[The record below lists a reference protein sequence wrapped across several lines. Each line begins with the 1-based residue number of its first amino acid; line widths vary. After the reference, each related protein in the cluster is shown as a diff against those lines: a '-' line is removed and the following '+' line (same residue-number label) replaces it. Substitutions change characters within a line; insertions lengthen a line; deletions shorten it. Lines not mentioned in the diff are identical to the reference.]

1 MTGGTGSVAAFASAA
16 DELCRQEIARIRNAM
31 VPTIAALRLMSL
43 PALCGTRRAE
53 IFPDIARQTV
63 GRGAKGSFLLSANGI
78 PIAWADPHG
87 ASLKWIADVA
97 SMPCPRW
104 AAV

>member
-1 MTGGTGSVAAFASAA
+1 MTGGTDSVVAFASAA

-53 IFPDIARQTV
+53 Y
-63 GRGAKGSFLLSANGI
+63 FLT
-78 PIAWADPHG
+78 
-87 ASLKWIADVA
+87 
-97 SMPCPRW
+97 
-104 AAV
+104 

>member
-1 MTGGTGSVAAFASAA
+1 MTGGTGSVVAFASAA
-16 DELCRQEIARIRNAM
+16 DELCRQEIAHPKCHGPDDRRPAFNVAAGFVRN
-31 VPTIAALRLMSL
+31 
-43 PALCGTRRAE
+43 RRAE
-53 IFPDIARQTV
+53 YRQTV
-63 GRGAKGSFLLSANGI
+63 GRVVKGSFLLSANGI
-78 PIAWADPHG
+78 PIAWADPRG